1 MSKSPLRF
9 KDLLKALKPY
19 GVKVKQGGKGSETIL
34 VRPLSENS
42 PKGPQYTIKNTGP
55 TRRYLGVSSKLYF
68 KTLAFLKRLF
78 GVIEFC
84 PSWCKYDHS

>member
-19 GVKVKQGGKGSETIL
+19 GVKVGRGGKGSETIL

-42 PKGPQYTIKNTGP
+42 TKGPQFTIKKHGANP
-55 TRRYLGVSSKLYF
+55 EISWR
-68 KTLAFLKRLF
+68 
-78 GVIEFC
+78 VIEALLENLGIPEHAVW
-84 PSWCKYDHS
+84 PSSRDK